1 MGCPI
6 TEPFGMPE
14 STDRVLCP
22 ASQVK
27 RCGAGWL
34 TTPRSHHGSW
44 KVAEAGDLF
53 LSDLIAVDN
62 RSRGHTMMEESRL
75 KFWKSSSRLEGWCT
89 TCYNLVKMYAISM
102 EEKNDVHQKAIASA
116 RIREAIL
123 CVDLP
128 QVAFI
133 VMQSAEDQSRLQDA
147 QSKTQNLIA
156 FVLRYPS
163 TVHARIHIDKEI
175 DRTTPP
181 LLNLARVFND
191 G

>member
-1 MGCPI
+1 
-6 TEPFGMPE
+6 
-14 STDRVLCP
+14 
-22 ASQVK
+22 
-27 RCGAGWL
+27 
-34 TTPRSHHGSW
+34 
-44 KVAEAGDLF
+44 
-53 LSDLIAVDN
+53 
-62 RSRGHTMMEESRL
+62 
-75 KFWKSSSRLEGWCT
+75 
-89 TCYNLVKMYAISM
+89 MYAISM
-102 EEKNDVHQKAIASA
+102 EEKNDVNQKAIASA

-147 QSKTQNLIA
+147 PSKTQNLIA